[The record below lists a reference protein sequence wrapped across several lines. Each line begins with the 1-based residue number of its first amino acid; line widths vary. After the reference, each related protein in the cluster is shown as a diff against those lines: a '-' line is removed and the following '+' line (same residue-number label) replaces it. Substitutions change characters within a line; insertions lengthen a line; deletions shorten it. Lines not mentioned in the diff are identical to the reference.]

1 MVEMAEGEGI
11 VAVHSEFEEKSN
23 MAQRIQV
30 LLVCD
35 LHDDETPGTETVT
48 FTLDGSSYEIDLC
61 EQHAVKMR
69 ERFAPYVGAGR
80 RAGGRGDLSGRS
92 RRRRNRGG
100 SGEAA
105 RIREWA
111 RAQGLAVP
119 ERGRIPA
126 ELAAKYAASQ
136 Q

>member
-1 MVEMAEGEGI
+1 
-11 VAVHSEFEEKSN
+11 

-48 FTLDGSSYEIDLC
+48 FGLDGASYEIDLC
-61 EQHAVKMR
+61 EQHVGQLR
-69 ERFAPYVGAGR
+69 ERLAPYVGAGR
-80 RAGGRGDLSGRS
+80 RIGGRGELSPGRT
-92 RRRRNRGG
+92 RRRRSRGG

-105 RIREWA
+105 RIRDWA
-111 RAQGLAVP
+111 RSQGLAVP

-126 ELAAKYAASQ
+126 ELAAKYAAANPS
-136 Q
+136 

>member
-1 MVEMAEGEGI
+1 
-11 VAVHSEFEEKSN
+11 

-35 LHDDETPGTETVT
+35 MHDDETPGTETVR
-48 FTLDGSSYEIDLC
+48 FAVDGATYEIDLC
-61 EQHAVKMR
+61 EQHATNLR
-69 ERFAPYVGAGR
+69 ERFATYVGGAR
-80 RAGGRGDLSGRS
+80 RAGGRSASSPGRS
-92 RRRRNRGG
+92 RRRRSRGG

-111 RAQGLAVP
+111 RSQGLQVP

-126 ELAAKYAASQ
+126 DLAERYAAGQ
-136 Q
+136 R

>member
-1 MVEMAEGEGI
+1 
-11 VAVHSEFEEKSN
+11 

-35 LHDDETPGTETVT
+35 LHDDETPGTETLA

-61 EQHAVKMR
+61 EQHAEKMR

-80 RAGGRGDLSGRS
+80 RTGGRSDPAGGRG
-92 RRRRNRGG
+92 RRRRSRG
-100 SGEAA
+100 SGDAA

-111 RAQGLAVP
+111 RSQGLAVP

-126 ELAAKYAASQ
+126 DLAEKYAAANPR
-136 Q
+136 

>member
-1 MVEMAEGEGI
+1 
-11 VAVHSEFEEKSN
+11 

-35 LHDDETPGTETVT
+35 LHDDDTAGTETIT
-48 FTLDGSSYEIDLC
+48 FGLDGASYEIDVC
-61 EQHAVKMR
+61 EQHAVELR
-69 ERFAPYVGAGR
+69 DRLAGYVGAGR
-80 RAGGRGDLSGRS
+80 RTGGRGELSPGRS
-92 RRRRNRGG
+92 RRRRSRSG

-111 RAQGLAVP
+111 RSQGLAVP

-126 ELAAKYAASQ
+126 ELAEKYAASNR
-136 Q
+136 